1 MSEALSTYLQ
11 DHLAGSVHAVGLLE
25 FMRDEHPREPL
36 GRFARALLVEI
47 EADRDV
53 LRNLADRI
61 GSGSSGPKEL
71 SAWFGERLSRLKLHH
86 HTADGLGT
94 FEALEFLE
102 LGIGGKLALWRALG
116 AAAPRNSRLQ
126 GIDFEHLAARA
137 ELQQYQVEARRLE
150 AAQAA
155 FGSCDPDRGKHL
167 MSPWQSASTLVLMAL
182 AGAVFLVS
190 PSRTKKAREK

>member
-86 HTADGLGT
+86 HTAG
-94 FEALEFLE
+94 
-102 LGIGGKLALWRALG
+102 RA
-116 AAAPRNSRLQ
+116 R
-126 GIDFEHLAARA
+126 HL
-137 ELQQYQVEARRLE
+137 
-150 AAQAA
+150 
-155 FGSCDPDRGKHL
+155 
-167 MSPWQSASTLVLMAL
+167 
-182 AGAVFLVS
+182 
-190 PSRTKKAREK
+190 

>member
-1 MSEALSTYLQ
+1 
-11 DHLAGSVHAVGLLE
+11 
-25 FMRDEHPREPL
+25 
-36 GRFARALLVEI
+36 
-47 EADRDV
+47 
-53 LRNLADRI
+53 
-61 GSGSSGPKEL
+61 
-71 SAWFGERLSRLKLHH
+71 
-86 HTADGLGT
+86 
-94 FEALEFLE
+94 LE